1 MPSSPRLPT
10 TTSKLQSMLI
20 PRPPRVTLLPLQSV
34 WQPARLP
41 TPGNVRA
48 RFNSS
53 LGQEWKGSSTDD
65 HAVKRSKDK
74 RDITDPQ
81 TESSASGLKE
91 KKESAGVADQS
102 KQGAVTER
110 EGLKQERQAK
120 KEHPKAP
127 EPIIGMNDERAEVS
141 ATCPFP
147 PETVVVGNVS
157 PG

>member
-1 MPSSPRLPT
+1 M
-10 TTSKLQSMLI
+10 
-20 PRPPRVTLLPLQSV
+20 
-34 WQPARLP
+34 
-41 TPGNVRA
+41 
-48 RFNSS
+48 
-53 LGQEWKGSSTDD
+53 E
-65 HAVKRSKDK
+65 RSKGK

-91 KKESAGVADQS
+91 KKESAGVADGS
-102 KQGAVTER
+102 KQAAVTER

-127 EPIIGMNDERAEVS
+127 EPIIGMNDERGEVS

-147 PETVVVGNVS
+147 LETVIVSNVS